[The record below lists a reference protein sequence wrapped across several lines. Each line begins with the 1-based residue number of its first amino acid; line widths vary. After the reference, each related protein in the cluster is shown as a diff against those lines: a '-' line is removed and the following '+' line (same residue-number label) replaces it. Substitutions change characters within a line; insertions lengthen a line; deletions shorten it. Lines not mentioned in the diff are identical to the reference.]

1 MAHEP
6 TRDMAE
12 FPGSLDATFLKD
24 LQVGPRCLDAD
35 MWWSVWTRA
44 AASSS
49 KTGLASRLQVR
60 VYV

>member
-6 TRDMAE
+6 TRDM
-12 FPGSLDATFLKD
+12 PSSLAAWDATFLKD

-44 AASSS
+44 AASSYIPRQ
-49 KTGLASRLQVR
+49 G
-60 VYV
+60 